1 MKKWLIYIAFCC
13 SVTTNA
19 QLQVARLETA
29 TSRFKQIRTSTML
42 QTPETRYGMFEYTA
56 PDQIKWIYDGLENL
70 QLPEQM
76 LGLIRQA
83 VSGNMEGINEMFFT
97 EWEKQTLTMT
107 PRKKQLK
114 RFFSTIQIIFS
125 PDGVAHQVILTE
137 PSGDVT
143 AIEFINIRYTKKK

>member
-1 MKKWLIYIAFCC
+1 MALGCSIAA
-13 SVTTNA
+13 SA

-42 QTPETRYGMFEYTA
+42 QAPETRIGTFEYEA
-56 PDQIKWIYDGLENL
+56 PNQIKWIYDGYENL

-76 LGLIRQA
+76 LGLICQA
-83 VSGNMEGINEMFFT
+83 VSGNTEDLNDMFLT
-97 EWEKQTLTMT
+97 EWEEQTLTMT
-107 PRKKQLK
+107 PRKKQMK
-114 RFFSTIQIIFS
+114 RFFSLIQIIFS
-125 PDGVAHQVILTE
+125 SDGVAHQVILTE